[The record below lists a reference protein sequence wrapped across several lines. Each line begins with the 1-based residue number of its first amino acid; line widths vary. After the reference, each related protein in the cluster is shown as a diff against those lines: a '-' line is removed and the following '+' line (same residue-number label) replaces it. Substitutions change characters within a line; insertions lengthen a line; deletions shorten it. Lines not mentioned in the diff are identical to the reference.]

1 MRLIDADEYLEKVCT
16 YKKTGCGSCKLQTA
30 CPADEPVVKAIP
42 IDWIERWLDRV
53 TGTKDGD
60 DISKYHD
67 LVKGGILFIN
77 MLERDWERENE

>member
-42 IDWIERWLDRV
+42 VDWLMEWQNKHEWEYESFFKMVNGIPKYAIEC
-53 TGTKDGD
+53 
-60 DISKYHD
+60 
-67 LVKGGILFIN
+67 
-77 MLERDWERENE
+77 MLEDWEKENELDKV

>member
-1 MRLIDADEYLEKVCT
+1 MRLIDADKLLKQLEWLDIDDFILYEEVKEDI
-16 YKKTGCGSCKLQTA
+16 
-30 CPADEPVVKAIP
+30 DESPTVEAIP

-60 DISKYHD
+60 DISEYHD

-77 MLERDWERENE
+77 MLERDWEKENE

>member
-42 IDWIERWLDRV
+42 IDWIVNWL
-53 TGTKDGD
+53 TKQTIPSLHTCDN
-60 DISKYHD
+60 YEA
-67 LVKGGILFIN
+67 VN
-77 MLERDWERENE
+77 MMLDDWEAENE